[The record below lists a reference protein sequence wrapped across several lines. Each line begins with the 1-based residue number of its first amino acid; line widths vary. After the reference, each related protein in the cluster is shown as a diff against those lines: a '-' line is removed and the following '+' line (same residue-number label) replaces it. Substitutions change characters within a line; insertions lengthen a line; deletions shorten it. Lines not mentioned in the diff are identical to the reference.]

1 MSSPTS
7 ASSGDAQEVYEKV
20 ITGLGDK
27 TFTDHSCEVV
37 SDAGEGAQKC
47 GQGFGALSAKM
58 GNGAWTVEIIP
69 AEIEPPPRTPGSTSG
84 VGIRIGQGKITNA
97 GDAVR
102 LAIAFNEQ
110 VLLSRHR
117 VNALADDCVI
127 LIDSKWKAHPN
138 PKVVAEW
145 DAAMEEMS
153 TKNYQWIMVPL
164 ENETLKIVQNPK
176 RGKNMFALGILCH
189 IYDRDVQI
197 ARDQIAYAF
206 RKKAPAITE
215 ANHELIEAGI
225 AWAAENLDF
234 RFLVP
239 ATPPTQ
245 DLVVMNGNEAFGM
258 GALAAGIDVCAMY
271 PITPASSVSHYLADV
286 YDNFG
291 GMVHQA
297 EDEIAAIGVALGS
310 SYSGKTAMTVTSGP
324 GLALKGEFIGFAL
337 MTEIPLIVIDV
348 QRGGPSTGLPTKV
361 EQSDLL
367 CVLYG
372 QPGDGPKVVIAPSTI
387 EECFHIMVTAR
398 EIAETLR
405 TTVFILSDA
414 NLATG
419 QTPFERPK
427 LQANWMAGPPRQT
440 PLPEGARPYEWNLD
454 TGISERFIPGQ
465 RGGEHTVT
473 GLNHDEASTV
483 NYEPQTNELGHAMR
497 SRKIAVL
504 SETLAPP
511 EPYGGEEGDILIIGW
526 GSTRGAIEEAVDRAR
541 AKGLKASSLHLT
553 FLSPLQPGI
562 RKACE
567 KFKKIMAVEIN
578 YSDAPDDPH
587 ITHDNRRRGQLAT
600 LLRGQLLIDCGSWGK
615 VPGAP
620 LQPELLLGVI
630 EEFIP
635 KA

>member
-97 GDAVR
+97 GDAVK

-127 LIDSKWKAHPN
+127 LIDSKWKAHAN

-215 ANHELIEAGI
+215 ANHELIEAGNCLGCRELRLPLPRSRD
-225 AWAAENLDF
+225 AAHARSRRNEWQRSLWHGCTCSGD
-234 RFLVP
+234 RRLCDVP
-239 ATPPTQ
+239 HHACLISLSLPRRRLRQ
-245 DLVVMNGNEAFGM
+245 LR
-258 GALAAGIDVCAMY
+258 
-271 PITPASSVSHYLADV
+271 
-286 YDNFG
+286 

-310 SYSGKTAMTVTSGP
+310 SYSGKTAMTITSGP

-405 TTVFILSDA
+405 TCVFILSDA
-414 NLATG
+414 NLPPVRRLLSAPSSRRTG
-419 QTPFERPK
+419 WPGHQDRHRCPK
-427 LQANWMAGPPRQT
+427 GQGP
-440 PLPEGARPYEWNLD
+440 
-454 TGISERFIPGQ
+454 
-465 RGGEHTVT
+465 
-473 GLNHDEASTV
+473 
-483 NYEPQTNELGHAMR
+483 TNG
-497 SRKIAVL
+497 
-504 SETLAPP
+504 T
-511 EPYGGEEGDILIIGW
+511 
-526 GSTRGAIEEAVDRAR
+526 
-541 AKGLKASSLHLT
+541 
-553 FLSPLQPGI
+553 
-562 RKACE
+562 
-567 KFKKIMAVEIN
+567 
-578 YSDAPDDPH
+578 
-587 ITHDNRRRGQLAT
+587 
-600 LLRGQLLIDCGSWGK
+600 
-615 VPGAP
+615 
-620 LQPELLLGVI
+620 
-630 EEFIP
+630 
-635 KA
+635 